1 MYVQYWIDYLNY
13 TSIRIEN
20 VFFLFLKINMLQYTV
35 IHSLDPVV
43 VAHLRFMVDISL
55 LSKIQIK

>member
-1 MYVQYWIDYLNY
+1 
-13 TSIRIEN
+13 
-20 VFFLFLKINMLQYTV
+20 MLQYTV